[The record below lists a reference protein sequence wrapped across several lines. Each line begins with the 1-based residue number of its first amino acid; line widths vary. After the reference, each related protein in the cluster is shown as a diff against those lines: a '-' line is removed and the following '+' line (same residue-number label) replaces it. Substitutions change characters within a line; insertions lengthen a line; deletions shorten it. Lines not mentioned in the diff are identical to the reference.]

1 PTGRPPEPHTGGGG
15 GGGPD
20 SRIGPEAGAEP
31 RPTTGSRP
39 DPRPASGGR
48 SDLRPPP
55 GSRPEPRPASGSRPN
70 PRPLVGDRSGP
81 RPASD
86 VRLEPLSASG
96 SRPEPRPLSG
106 DRPEPRPMSDVRS
119 EPLSASG
126 GRPEPRP
133 PSGSRP
139 EPRPPSGSGT
149 DTRPAPGSRTEKC
162 PPRAS
167 RSRSRLRGRLRC
179 GRPLRPRLL
188 SLGTTFAVAFAAVTA
203 TVTLLIGFLS
213 YTAAARL
220 VRVDQQS
227 VFREVVQDLRNE
239 VRDNRMTPL
248 DFSSTAPGHD
258 LVRPARTDVQALAPD
273 REAYDPGRPGLPVEA
288 ADRRIAGAATAGQAV
303 EHADVDVG
311 DDVYRVATVSLGG
324 GRGAVQVA
332 QEFSNTEDLL
342 RTLQRRTLV
351 LMTAVVVGAG
361 LFGWWLARRITRRL
375 VVLTRAAED
384 VARTRRLGIQV
395 PVAGHDE
402 VGRLGRAFDR
412 MLGRLAQPE
421 EDQRRLVQ
429 DAGHELRTP
438 LT

>member
-1 PTGRPPEPHTGGGG
+1 
-15 GGGPD
+15 
-20 SRIGPEAGAEP
+20 
-31 RPTTGSRP
+31 
-39 DPRPASGGR
+39 
-48 SDLRPPP
+48 
-55 GSRPEPRPASGSRPN
+55 
-70 PRPLVGDRSGP
+70 
-81 RPASD
+81 
-86 VRLEPLSASG
+86 

-106 DRPEPRPMSDVRS
+106 DRSEPRPTSDVRSEPLSASGGRPEPRPLSGDRSEPRPTSDVRSEPLSASGGRPEPRPLSGDRSEPRPTSDVRS

-258 LVRPARTDVQALAPD
+258 LVRPARTDVQVLGPD
-273 REAYDPGRPGLPVEA
+273 GEVYDPGSPGLPVEA
-288 ADRRIAGAATAGQAV
+288 ADRR
-303 EHADVDVG
+303 
-311 DDVYRVATVSLGG
+311 
-324 GRGAVQVA
+324 
-332 QEFSNTEDLL
+332 
-342 RTLQRRTLV
+342 
-351 LMTAVVVGAG
+351 
-361 LFGWWLARRITRRL
+361 
-375 VVLTRAAED
+375 
-384 VARTRRLGIQV
+384 
-395 PVAGHDE
+395 
-402 VGRLGRAFDR
+402 
-412 MLGRLAQPE
+412 
-421 EDQRRLVQ
+421 
-429 DAGHELRTP
+429 
-438 LT
+438 